1 MSDLLEE
8 LEKNR
13 AAAVARMKELTETP
27 VRENRSKMTAEEAGE
42 FGRLN
47 GEVEDMDAQMTA
59 LREHA
64 AREKRAAASRKATSG
79 GLASDATNAD
89 PKASGWSVGREPTV
103 YGRGSGHS
111 YFLDLARDERGR
123 GDVDGGIGGA
133 RARLRRHGEELDV
146 DLPKRYEAR
155 NAAASRAFEEAFM
168 KGDPRERRAM
178 ERMINAGISPFE
190 RRFIS
195 RVDGAGGYFVP
206 PLWLIDEYIPYLRV
220 GRDFIDLWRAF
231 PLPPGTDNINLPRV
245 TIGTATG
252 PQVTDGGTVPGRDMT
267 DSFVSAPVRTVAG
280 QQDAA
285 LQLLDQSPIDFD
297 QIIFQD
303 LAADYNMQLSGQGLV
318 GSNAAGQLQGIWPAG
333 VISTANGIYVAN
345 TNNTSG
351 QTWVNGGSS
360 SVVNSIH
367 QAAGQLLSLMARSR
381 LMPPTHW
388 VWHPW
393 IWYMLTTT
401 VDSQLRPL
409 VVPGTPN
416 NLGYNQVAVDT
427 DGPAVMGPVGYYMGL
442 PVILDPN
449 VPTTFGPSG
458 TQPSITTVSSGQVAP
473 TPGAGAFTPLL
484 AGRWND
490 CFLWEG
496 EMRTRVLSEVLSGN
510 LQVRFQMYNY
520 VAAMVNRYQ
529 AYNTIQTGTGP
540 TTVAAAGASVSF
552 ATLTQFSGT
561 PANSVLNMMAQGF

>member
-1 MSDLLEE
+1 MPGVIEDLRAHRKQLVDEMSELSKNKMDAEQRGRFTELDGQVAELDTE
-8 LEKNR
+8 LELRDRQAQREQR
-13 AAAVARMKELTETP
+13 AAAQRAA
-27 VRENRSKMTAEEAGE
+27 ENG
-42 FGRLN
+42 GR
-47 GEVEDMDAQMTA
+47 VEDHTDGTP
-59 LREHA
+59 
-64 AREKRAAASRKATSG
+64 EKR
-79 GLASDATNAD
+79 
-89 PKASGWSVGREPTV
+89 ASGWSVGDEPMT
-103 YGRGSGHS
+103 YGKFSGHS
-111 YFLDLARDERGR
+111 YFLDLAREKRSH
-123 GDVDGGIGGA
+123 GDGDGGVDSA
-133 RARLRRHGEELDV
+133 KARLARHGREMDV
-146 DLPKRYEAR
+146 ELPKRYEAR
-155 NAAASRAFEEAFM
+155 NQAAQRAFEKAFM
-168 KGDPRERRAM
+168 EGDPRERRAM
-178 ERMINAGISPFE
+178 ERMIKSGVSPFE
-190 RRFIS
+190 KRFIS

-220 GRDFIDLWRAF
+220 GRDFIDLWRQF

-252 PQVTDGGTVPGRDMT
+252 PQVSDGGVVNGRDMT

-285 LQLLDQSPIDFD
+285 LQLLDQSPIAFD
-297 QIIFQD
+297 EIIFQD

-318 GSNAAGQLQGIWPAG
+318 GSGTAGQLTGIG
-333 VISTANGIYVAN
+333 RGGSISTANGIYVAN
-345 TNNTSG
+345 TNNTAS
-351 QTWVNGGSS
+351 QTWVNGGST

-416 NLGYNQVAVDT
+416 NVGYNQVAIDT

-449 VPTTFGPSG
+449 VPTTFGATG

-510 LQVRFQMYNY
+510 LQVRFQLYNY
-520 VAAMVNRYQ
+520 VAALINRYQ
-529 AYNTIQTGTGP
+529 AYGNIQTGTGP
-540 TTVAAAGASVSF
+540 TTVAQAGASVSF
-552 ATLTQFSGT
+552 ASLTQFSAT